1 MVILQL
7 KSHMKTP
14 FLPLLL
20 AFLVGFSSCETAE
33 KEPALVKDASG
44 RLIAGISKNYYDDGK
59 IRNEVPVKDG
69 MRHGVARE
77 YYESGQL
84 AAAIEYQ
91 ADQKNGWSKWYYKDG
106 ILYQEAQFVANQKEG
121 IEKKYYNTGELMAVL
136 KWKGGK
142 TAPGLLEYQLNGKA
156 IKQPSIVVQEKA
168 GKWEIRL
175 SNGATNVKFYRGS
188 LGSEEAFDEEAHTL
202 LATIDGVASLPIDD
216 QALQVIAV
224 RRSNMK
230 NQQVLLYT
238 AQP

>member
-1 MVILQL
+1 M
-7 KSHMKTP
+7 P
-14 FLPLLL
+14 FLPVFV
-20 AFLVGFSSCETAE
+20 AFLIGLSSCETAE
-33 KEPALVKDASG
+33 KEPELVTDASG
-44 RLIAGISKNYYDDGK
+44 RPIAGISKNYYDDGQ

-91 ADQKNGWSKWYYKDG
+91 ANLKNGWSKWYYQDG

-142 TAPGLLEYQLNGKA
+142 PVPGLLEYQLNGKA
-156 IKQPSIVVQEKA
+156 IKQPGIVVQEKA
-168 GKWEIRL
+168 GQWEIRL
-175 SNGATNVKFYRGS
+175 SNGATTVKFYRGS
-188 LGSEEAFDEEAHTL
+188 LGIEEAFDEGAYTL
-202 LATIDGVASLPIDD
+202 LATNDGVASLPIDD